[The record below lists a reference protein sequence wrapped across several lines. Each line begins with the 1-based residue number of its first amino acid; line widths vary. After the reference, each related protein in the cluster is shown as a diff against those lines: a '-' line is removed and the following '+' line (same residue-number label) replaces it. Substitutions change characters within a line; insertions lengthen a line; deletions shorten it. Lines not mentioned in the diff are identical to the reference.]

1 MTAHE
6 WSSAPLRPPAA
17 VPASDVQRLRAETGA
32 GVMDCKKALEE
43 SGGDLEKARDLL
55 RQKGLAAAAKRAG
68 REAREG
74 LVESYIHAGG
84 KIGALVELNSE
95 TDFVARGEEFRQLA
109 RNIAMQ
115 VAAMAPLVVS
125 EDDLTPDAKAEL
137 VREHGDEKK
146 AVESA
151 VLLRQPYIRD
161 STKTIDDLVTA
172 LAASTGEN
180 VRVRRFA
187 RFQLGSAA

>member
-1 MTAHE
+1 MTQMTIDAK
-6 WSSAPLRPPAA
+6 
-17 VPASDVQRLRAETGA
+17 DVQRLRTETGA
-32 GVMDCKKALEE
+32 GVMDSKKALEE
-43 SGGDLEKARDLL
+43 AGGDFEKAKEIL
-55 RQKGLAAAAKRAG
+55 RHKGLAAAAKRAG
-68 REAREG
+68 KEAREG
-74 LVESYIHAGG
+74 VVEAYIHAGG
-84 KIGALVELNSE
+84 KIGALVELSSE

-115 VAAMAPLVVS
+115 VAAMSPAVVS
-125 EDDLTPDAKAEL
+125 EEELTPEAKAEL
-137 VREHGDEKK
+137 VKEHGDEKK
-146 AVESA
+146 ALEVA

-161 STKTIDDLVTA
+161 NTKTIHDLVTA